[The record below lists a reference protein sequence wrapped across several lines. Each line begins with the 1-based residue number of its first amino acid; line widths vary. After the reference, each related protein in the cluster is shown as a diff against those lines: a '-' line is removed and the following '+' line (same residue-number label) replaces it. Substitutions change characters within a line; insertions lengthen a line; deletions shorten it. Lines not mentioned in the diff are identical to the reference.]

1 MPETDPS
8 DVIHD
13 AINNALLNLVSLIR
27 TGYNRFVTNV
37 HASFA
42 DVSKTRW
49 TKVIL
54 SVVGYIIVRPYIERF
69 FRWSSDRERARKAEK
84 EKQQAEATGMTE
96 GMERPKV
103 SANSLRGGAGETGGK
118 QEGGKV
124 LGEVE
129 NTDDEVGSED
139 EEESEAIKF
148 ARASGVPEWGKNA
161 RKRQKKGRKMKE
173 SAHGLTD
180 EQLMDLLDWS
190 DSDEGKN

>member
-8 DVIHD
+8 DIVHD
-13 AINNALLNLVSLIR
+13 AINNALLGLASLIR
-27 TGYNRFVTNV
+27 TGYDRFTTNLY
-37 HASFA
+37 ASFA
-42 DVSKTRW
+42 DVSKNRW
-49 TKVIL
+49 IKVVL

-84 EKQQAEATGMTE
+84 EKKEQEATGMSE

-103 SANSLRGGAGETGGK
+103 SANSLRGGKKKEEEE
-118 QEGGKV
+118 EGGKV

-180 EQLMDLLDWS
+180 EQLVELLDWS
-190 DSDEGKN
+190 ESDDGKN

>member
-8 DVIHD
+8 DIVHD
-13 AINNALLNLVSLIR
+13 AINDALVSLASLIR
-27 TGYNRFVTNV
+27 TGYDRFTTNV

-42 DVSKTRW
+42 NVSKNRW
-49 TKVIL
+49 IKVVL
-54 SVVGYIIVRPYIERF
+54 SVVGYIIIRPYIERF
-69 FRWSSDRERARKAEK
+69 FRWSSDRQRARKAEK
-84 EKQQAEATGMTE
+84 EKREQEATGATE

-103 SANSLRGGAGETGGK
+103 SANSLRGDKKKKEEEE
-118 QEGGKV
+118 EGGKV

-161 RKRQKKGRKMKE
+161 RKRQKKSRKMKE

-190 DSDEGKN
+190 ESDEGKN

>member
-8 DVIHD
+8 DIIHD
-13 AINNALLNLVSLIR
+13 GINNALVSLASLIR
-27 TGYNRFVTNV
+27 TGYDRFTTNV

-42 DVSKTRW
+42 NVSKNRW
-49 TKVIL
+49 IKVVL
-54 SVVGYIIVRPYIERF
+54 SVVGYIIIRPYIERF
-69 FRWSSDRERARKAEK
+69 FRWSSDRQRARKAEK
-84 EKQQAEATGMTE
+84 EKREQEATGATE

-103 SANSLRGGAGETGGK
+103 SANSLRGEK
-118 QEGGKV
+118 KKKEEEGGKV

>member
-8 DVIHD
+8 DIVHD
-13 AINNALLNLVSLIR
+13 AINNALLGLASLIR
-27 TGYNRFVTNV
+27 TGYDRFTTNLY
-37 HASFA
+37 ASFA
-42 DVSKTRW
+42 DVSKNRW
-49 TKVIL
+49 IKVVL

-84 EKQQAEATGMTE
+84 EKKEQEATGMSE

-103 SANSLRGGAGETGGK
+103 SANSLRGGKKKEEEE
-118 QEGGKV
+118 EGGKV

-180 EQLMDLLDWS
+180 EQLMELLDWS
-190 DSDEGKN
+190 ESDDGKN

>member
-13 AINNALLNLVSLIR
+13 AINNALLNLASLVR

-84 EKQQAEATGMTE
+84 EKQQAEATGMSE
-96 GMERPKV
+96 GMEKPKV
-103 SANSLRGGAGETGGK
+103 SANSLRGGQKKEE

-161 RKRQKKGRKMKE
+161 RKRTKKGRKMKE

-180 EQLMDLLDWS
+180 EQLLELLDWS
-190 DSDEGKN
+190 DSEDKK

>member
-8 DVIHD
+8 DIIHD
-13 AINNALLNLVSLIR
+13 TINNALLSLASLLR
-27 TGYNRFVTNV
+27 TGYDRFTTNV

-42 DVSKTRW
+42 DVSKNRW
-49 TKVIL
+49 IKVVL

-84 EKQQAEATGMTE
+84 EKAEAEATGATE
-96 GMERPKV
+96 GMERPRV
-103 SANSLRGGAGETGGK
+103 SANSLRGGKKKEGEG
-118 QEGGKV
+118 EGGKV

-139 EEESEAIKF
+139 EEESEVIKF

-161 RKRQKKGRKMKE
+161 RKRSKKGRKMKE
-173 SAHGLTD
+173 SAHGLTN

-190 DSDEGKN
+190 ESEDGKN